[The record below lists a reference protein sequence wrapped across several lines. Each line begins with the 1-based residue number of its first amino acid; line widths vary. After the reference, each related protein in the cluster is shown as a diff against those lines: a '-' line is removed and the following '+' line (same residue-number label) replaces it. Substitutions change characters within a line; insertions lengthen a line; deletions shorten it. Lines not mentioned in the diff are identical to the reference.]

1 MIGGFYAKTFT
12 EFNAFQDGKNT
23 AFTRFF
29 LNISNSFVFFML
41 KGGGYYK
48 IFIIIMTYIS
58 YSVFMFYSPGQKKNV
73 F

>member
-29 LNISNSFVFFML
+29 FNISNSFVFFML
-41 KGGGYYK
+41 KGGE
-48 IFIIIMTYIS
+48 
-58 YSVFMFYSPGQKKNV
+58 VL
-73 F
+73 